1 MCGIAGFVGNGS
13 GKELEAMSREI
24 AHRGPDDSGLY
35 LGNGIGLA
43 FRRLSIIDLSP
54 AGHQPMWSKDKS
66 IAIIFNGEIYNYR
79 ELREQ
84 LEKRGTSFVSHSDT
98 EVILELYQTKGEDCF
113 AELSGMFAIALYDFQ
128 KQKLVLARDRMG
140 EKPLYWSRQNGTLSF
155 ASEMRALISSGF
167 VSKQINH
174 RALEKYLLFDY
185 VPTPSSML
193 AGVEKLAPASYLV
206 YENDTVRTVS
216 FWKAPLLSP
225 EVAEA
230 DVIAGLDTRLDE
242 SVASQL
248 VSDVPLGVFLSGGI
262 DSSTVA
268 WYAQKHASVKMDTF
282 SIGFDSADFD
292 ESSYARSV
300 ASHLGTNHHERMVT
314 ANDALKAVHAVPEV
328 FSEPVADA
336 SVLPTILLSEFAKKN
351 VTVALGGD
359 GADELFAGYPTFGAD
374 AVARLYQAVPRPM
387 REMVRKAVSA
397 LPADESYFGAIF
409 NAKKFTGSD
418 EADTEFRHMEWLGSF
433 SREGR
438 ESLLGSAGNSA
449 FDDVVRYRN
458 EFPQNDALNRLLY
471 VYARTYLM
479 DGVLVKVD
487 RASMH
492 YGLEV
497 RAPFLSKEIV
507 EYAFSLPSHL
517 KYRNGTSKYL
527 LKKIMQGRLPD
538 GILQRKKKGFGIPL
552 ARWLKHELKPLCTDL
567 LSPSELGKHGLLNPA
582 YVNQLM
588 TEHFEGRQDNRKQL
602 WNLMVFQMWYNRW
615 IG

>member
-1 MCGIAGFVGNGS
+1 
-13 GKELEAMSREI
+13 
-24 AHRGPDDSGLY
+24 
-35 LGNGIGLA
+35 
-43 FRRLSIIDLSP
+43 LS
-54 AGHQPMWSKDKS
+54 
-66 IAIIFNGEIYNYR
+66 
-79 ELREQ
+79 
-84 LEKRGTSFVSHSDT
+84 
-98 EVILELYQTKGEDCF
+98 
-113 AELSGMFAIALYDFQ
+113 
-128 KQKLVLARDRMG
+128 
-140 EKPLYWSRQNGTLSF
+140 
-155 ASEMRALISSGF
+155 
-167 VSKQINH
+167 
-174 RALEKYLLFDY
+174 
-185 VPTPSSML
+185 
-193 AGVEKLAPASYLV
+193 
-206 YENDTVRTVS
+206 
-216 FWKAPLLSP
+216 
-225 EVAEA
+225 
-230 DVIAGLDTRLDE
+230 E

-300 ASHLGTNHHERMVT
+300 AKHLGTNHHERMVT
-314 ANDALKAVHAVPEV
+314 AKDALEAVHAVPEV

-336 SVLPTILLSEFAKKN
+336 SVLPTMLLSEFAKKN

-374 AVARLYQAVPRPM
+374 AVARLYQAVPRPV
-387 REMVRKAVSA
+387 REVVQKAVSA
-397 LPADESYFGAIF
+397 LPADESYFSAIS

-418 EADTEFRHMEWLGSF
+418 DADTEFRHMEWLGSF

-438 ESLLGSAGNSA
+438 ESLLGSADNSV

-458 EFPQNDALNRLLY
+458 EFPQHDALNRLLY

-487 RASMH
+487 RASMNS
-492 YGLEV
+492 GLEV
-497 RAPFLSKEIV
+497 RAPFLSKEV
-507 EYAFSLPSHL
+507 AEYAFSLPSHL

-527 LKKIMQGRLPD
+527 LKKMMQGRLPD
-538 GILQRKKKGFGIPL
+538 GILHRKKKGFGIPL
-552 ARWLKHELKPLCTDL
+552 ARWLKHELRPLCTDL

-582 YVNQLM
+582 YANQLM

>member
-13 GKELEAMSREI
+13 GAELEAMSSEI
-24 AHRGPDDSGLY
+24 AHRGPDDSGVY
-35 LGNGIGLA
+35 LGNGVGLA

-79 ELREQ
+79 ELREK
-84 LEKRGTSFVSHSDT
+84 LEKSGTAFVSHSDT
-98 EVILELYQTKGEDCF
+98 EVLLELYQAKGEDCF
-113 AELSGMFAIALYDFQ
+113 AELSGMFAIALYDFK
-128 KQKLVLARDRMG
+128 KQKLILARDRMG
-140 EKPLYWSRQNGTLSF
+140 EKPLYWSRQSGTLAF

-167 VSKQINH
+167 VSKEINRH
-174 RALEKYLLFDY
+174 ALEKYLLFDY
-185 VPTPSSML
+185 VPTPNSML

-206 YENDTVRTVS
+206 YENDTVRTAS

-225 EVAEA
+225 DVAEA
-230 DVIAGLDTRLDE
+230 DAIAGLDARLGE

-300 ASHLGTNHHERMVT
+300 AKHLGTNHHERMVT
-314 ANDALKAVHAVPEV
+314 ANDALDAVRSVPEV

-336 SVLPTILLSEFAKKN
+336 SVLPTMLLSEFAKKN

-374 AVARLYQAVPRPM
+374 AIARLYQAVPRPM

-397 LPADESYFGAIF
+397 LPADESYFSAIS

-438 ESLLGSAGNSA
+438 EALLGSADNSV

-487 RASMH
+487 RASMNS
-492 YGLEV
+492 GLEV
-497 RAPFLSKEIV
+497 RAPFLSKEV
-507 EYAFSLPSHL
+507 AEYAFSLPSHL
-517 KYRNGTSKYL
+517 KYQNGTSKYL
-527 LKKIMQGRLPD
+527 LKNMMQGRLPD
-538 GILQRKKKGFGIPL
+538 GILHRKKKGFGIPL

-567 LSPSELGKHGLLNPA
+567 LSPGELGKHGLLNPA
-582 YVNQLM
+582 YANQLM